1 MKEAEMSRW
10 NVADVMT
17 IGAVSVQQ
25 DTPFKEIV
33 DLLEAHGVNAV
44 PVVDGFDR
52 VVGVVS
58 SADLVPKIEFA
69 GDDEHLRLFENR
81 HMRQARGKAH
91 ATAAGELMNAPAVT
105 VMAATSLVAAARLME
120 SGELKRLPVVD
131 DIGRLIGMVTRRD
144 LLKVF
149 LRSDAEIRRE
159 ILAEALDGLVGVEQ
173 SQLRVEVDDGVVTLL
188 GEVGSASVI
197 PGLVRQ
203 VERVDG
209 VVDVVSHL
217 SAEVD
222 DDADDRPTGYQ
233 TPVMF

>member
-1 MKEAEMSRW
+1 MGRW

-17 IGAVSVQQ
+17 IGAISVQE

-33 DLLEAHGVNAV
+33 DLLEAHEINAV

-81 HMRQARGKAH
+81 HTRQARGKAH

-105 VMAATSLVAAARLME
+105 VMGTTSVVAAARIME
-120 SGELKRLPVVD
+120 TGELKRLPVVD
-131 DIGRLIGMVTRRD
+131 DMGRLVGMVTRRD

-149 LRSDAEIRRE
+149 LRTDGDIRRE
-159 ILAEALDGLVGVEQ
+159 VVAEALHGLVGVEQ

-188 GEVGSASVI
+188 GEVERSSIVPA
-197 PGLVRQ
+197 LVRQ
-203 VERVDG
+203 IERVDG

-217 SAEVD
+217 SAKVD
-222 DDADDRPTGYQ
+222 DTGNQPNGYRP
-233 TPVMF
+233 PVMF

>member
-1 MKEAEMSRW
+1 MGRW

-17 IGAVSVQQ
+17 MGAISVQE

-33 DLLEAHGVNAV
+33 DLLEAHEINAA

-69 GDDEHLRLFENR
+69 GDDDHLRLFENR
-81 HMRQARGKAH
+81 HTRQARGKAH

-105 VMAATSLVAAARLME
+105 VMSSTSVVAAARIME
-120 SGELKRLPVVD
+120 TEALKRLPVVD
-131 DIGRLIGMVTRRD
+131 GMGRLIGMVTRRD

-149 LRSDAEIRRE
+149 LRSDEEIRRE
-159 ILAEALDGLVGVEQ
+159 IVAEAVDGLVGVDG
-173 SQLRVEVDDGVVTLL
+173 SKLRVEVDDGIVTLL
-188 GEVGSASVI
+188 GEIERSSLI
-197 PGLVRQ
+197 PALVRQ

-217 SAEVD
+217 SFDVD
-222 DDADDRPTGYQ
+222 DAGDQSTAYQ
-233 TPVMF
+233 APVMF

>member
-1 MKEAEMSRW
+1 MSRW

-17 IGAVSVQQ
+17 VGAISVQE

-33 DLLEAHGVNAV
+33 DLLEAHEINAV
-44 PVVDGFDR
+44 PVVDNFDR

-81 HMRQARGKAH
+81 HTRQARGKAH

-105 VMAATSLVAAARLME
+105 VMSTTSLVAAARVME

-131 DIGRLIGMVTRRD
+131 DLGRLVGMVTRRD

-149 LRSDAEIRRE
+149 LRSDAEIRDE
-159 ILAEALDGLVGVEQ
+159 VVSVADDGLVGAEAA
-173 SQLRVEVDDGVVTLL
+173 QLRIEVDDGVVTLL
-188 GEVGSASVI
+188 GEVERRSLVPA
-197 PGLVRQ
+197 LVRQ
-203 VERVDG
+203 IERIDG

-217 SAEVD
+217 SVD
-222 DDADDRPTGYQ
+222 IEDVDGQPKGYAP
-233 TPVMF
+233 PVMF

>member
-1 MKEAEMSRW
+1 MGRW

-17 IGAVSVQQ
+17 IGAISVQE

-33 DLLEAHGVNAV
+33 DLLETHEINAV
-44 PVVDGFDR
+44 PVVDTFER

-81 HMRQARGKAH
+81 HTRQARGKAD

-105 VMAATSLVAAARLME
+105 VTSTTSVVAAARIME
-120 SGELKRLPVVD
+120 TDGLKRLPVVD

-149 LRSDAEIRRE
+149 LRTDDEIRRE
-159 ILAEALDGLVGVEQ
+159 IVAETLDGFVGVER

-188 GEVGSASVI
+188 GEVERGSVVPA
-197 PGLVRQ
+197 LVRQ
-203 VERVDG
+203 IERIDG

-217 SAEVD
+217 SVELDETDQAK
-222 DDADDRPTGYQ
+222 GYRA
-233 TPVMF
+233 PVMF

>member
-1 MKEAEMSRW
+1 MSRW

-17 IGAVSVQQ
+17 IGAVSVQE

-33 DLLEAHGVNAV
+33 DLMEAHEVNAV
-44 PVVDGFDR
+44 PVVDRFDR

-58 SADLVPKIEFA
+58 SADLTPKIEFA
-69 GDDEHLRLFENR
+69 GDDERFRLFESR
-81 HMRQARGKAH
+81 QTRQARGKAH

-105 VMAATSLVAAARLME
+105 VMSTTSLAAAARIMD
-120 SGELKRLPVVD
+120 SAQLKRLPVVD
-131 DIGRLIGMVTRRD
+131 ELGRLIGMVTRRD

-159 ILAEALDGLVGVEQ
+159 ILAEAVDGLVGVDAA
-173 SQLRVEVDDGVVTLL
+173 SLRVEVDDGVVTLL
-188 GEVGSASVI
+188 GEVERASVV
-197 PGLVRQ
+197 PFLVRQ

-217 SAEVD
+217 SAAVG
-222 DDADDRPTGYQ
+222 DDADDAQPGFRP
-233 TPVMF
+233 PVMF

>member
-1 MKEAEMSRW
+1 MSRW

-17 IGAVSVQQ
+17 IGAVSVQE

-33 DLLEAHGVNAV
+33 DLLEAHEVNAV
-44 PVVDGFDR
+44 PVVDRFDR

-58 SADLVPKIEFA
+58 SADLTPKIEFA
-69 GDDEHLRLFENR
+69 GDDEHFRLFENR
-81 HMRQARGKAH
+81 QTRQARGKAH

-105 VMAATSLVAAARLME
+105 VMSTTSLVAAARIMD
-120 SGELKRLPVVD
+120 SAQLKRLPVVD
-131 DIGRLIGMVTRRD
+131 ELGRLIGMVTRRD

-159 ILAEALDGLVGVEQ
+159 ILAEAVDGLVGVDAA
-173 SQLRVEVDDGVVTLL
+173 SLRVEVDDGVVTLL
-188 GEVGSASVI
+188 GEVERAAVVPS
-197 PGLVRQ
+197 LVRQ

-217 SAEVD
+217 SAVD
-222 DDADDRPTGYQ
+222 DTDDARPGYRS
-233 TPVMF
+233 PVMF

>member
-1 MKEAEMSRW
+1 MRRQVMARW

-17 IGAVSVQQ
+17 IGAISVQE

-33 DLLEAHGVNAV
+33 DLLEAHEINAV

-69 GDDEHLRLFENR
+69 GVDDRLRVFEAR
-81 HMRQARGKAH
+81 HTRQARGKAH
-91 ATAAGELMNAPAVT
+91 ATAAGELMNAPAIT
-105 VMAATSLVAAARLME
+105 VMSTTSLVAAARIME
-120 SGELKRLPVVD
+120 TETLKRLPVVD
-131 DIGRLIGMVTRRD
+131 DAGRLIGMVTRRD

-149 LRSDAEIRRE
+149 LRTDAEIRGE
-159 ILAEALDGLVGVEQ
+159 ILAEALDGLVGVDP

-188 GEVGSASVI
+188 GEVDRGSLVPS
-197 PGLVRQ
+197 LVRQ
-203 VERVDG
+203 IERVDG

-217 SAEVD
+217 SFDIDESGEQQKGFQA
-222 DDADDRPTGYQ
+222 
-233 TPVMF
+233 PVMF